1 VRLALGATRGQV
13 IVLTVRQAAL
23 VTVIGLTVGSA
34 LAFVLGR
41 VMSTTLFGLVS
52 LRFWPMALMIVAIGV
67 TALAAG
73 YLPAR
78 RAANLDP
85 TEALRTN

>member
-1 VRLALGATRGQV
+1 
-13 IVLTVRQAAL
+13 VRQAAL
-23 VTVIGLTVGSA
+23 VTLLGLTVGAA
-34 LAFVLGR
+34 LAFALGR
-41 VMSTTLFGLVS
+41 VMSTALYGLVS
-52 LRFWPMALMIVAIGV
+52 LQVWPMVLMIAVIGV
-67 TALAAG
+67 TALVAG

>member
-1 VRLALGATRGQV
+1 MV
-13 IVLTVRQAAL
+13 
-23 VTVIGLTVGSA
+23 
-34 LAFVLGR
+34 
-41 VMSTTLFGLVS
+41 
-52 LRFWPMALMIVAIGV
+52 LMIAAIGV

>member
-1 VRLALGATRGQV
+1 V
-13 IVLTVRQAAL
+13 IVLTVRQAVM
-23 VTVIGLTVGSA
+23 VTVIGLTIGSA
-34 LAFVLGR
+34 LAVVLGR

-52 LRFWPMALMIVAIGV
+52 LRFWPMALMVAAIGV

>member
-1 VRLALGATRGQV
+1 
-13 IVLTVRQAAL
+13 VLTVRQAAL
-23 VTVIGLTVGSA
+23 VTLIGLTVGSA

-41 VMSTTLFGLVS
+41 VMSTALFGLVS

>member
-1 VRLALGATRGQV
+1 
-13 IVLTVRQAAL
+13 VLTVRQAAL